1 LKVFVSLLIAVGCL
15 LAVPVSAAAALY
27 TVDSLGDQGDETK
40 GANGCKTSVNT
51 CTLRAAIDEANF
63 DSAADTIKFSP
74 IFNGQ
79 VADTIELGS
88 SLPAIEFPLTIDG
101 DAEGVG
107 GQCTTEAG
115 EKGPCAGVNGPV
127 GGAALIVEDA
137 DKVSIEG
144 LALTGALGGGSGV
157 ITVIES
163 SEEFKAAD
171 NWLGIKL
178 DGASAGNT
186 KGIYLDPGS
195 DKAVIGGVN
204 ATERNVIANI
214 AFEGLDLE
222 GASDAVIQGNYFGV
236 EPDGVTPAVNS
247 KNIEISDTLAFEAT
261 GNEVGATIEGAAL
274 ATPACDG
281 GCNVVAGNGLINST
295 GIDLEGNGEL
305 SNEAPASGPTTVHGN
320 FVGLGADGTTVLA
333 NGTFD
338 ILVGAAAGATIGG
351 ESAGDANYIAAG
363 GYGIYHEEGEDF
375 EALGNAIGV
384 NAAEAAVASP
394 SAAGIFVYSPA
405 TVDAPLLEGNLV
417 RMDGGFGIEQRTGG
431 AVIAENLL
439 VGGAAGIYAKGLGP
453 AVGNLI
459 EDNLSFEAEENG
471 ILIEG
476 DLNQVLGNEVVLSEA
491 AGIKVRQAGPPF
503 TSPTTENLIGGDTA
517 SDENLIFGSGGDAIE
532 IVDLE
537 GSQNEVARNRGSG
550 NGGLFIDLLAFEPGS
565 EPNGPNG
572 GIKPPAISTAE
583 QSEAA
588 GSAQPGATVRVF
600 RKASAQPGEINSFL
614 GEAVANGSGDW
625 KVGYPAISGASIIAA
640 TQTSAAGGTSE
651 LSTASTPPDPA
662 IVVDPEA
669 KKSKG
674 DDPKPGKDRPGC
686 NGKPARFCHLP
697 ETTITKGPKAR
708 THATTVKF
716 KFSSNE
722 QGAKFECK
730 LDRKPFKACKSPKTY
745 KKLKPGKHV
754 FKVRAVKG
762 KSVDPTPA
770 KRKFKILA

>member
-1 LKVFVSLLIAVGCL
+1 LKVLVSLLIAVGCL
-15 LAVPVSAAAALY
+15 LAVPVTASAALY
-27 TVDSLGDQGDETK
+27 TVDSIGDQGDETK

-63 DSAADTIKFSP
+63 DSAADTIKFNPS
-74 IFNGQ
+74 FNGQ

-101 DAEGVG
+101 DAEGIG

-115 EKGPCAGVNGPV
+115 VKGPCAGVNGPV

-204 ATERNVIANI
+204 AAQRNVIANSG
-214 AFEGLDLE
+214 FEGLDIE
-222 GASDAVIQGNYFGV
+222 GASDAVVQGNYFGV
-236 EPDGVTPAVNS
+236 EPDGITPAVNS
-247 KNIEISDTLAFEAT
+247 KNIEITDTLAFEAS

-281 GCNVVAGNGLINST
+281 GCNVVAGNGLVNT
-295 GIDLEGNGEL
+295 TAIDLEGNGEL

-320 FVGLGADGTTVLA
+320 YIGLGADGTTVLA
-333 NGTFD
+333 NGVFD
-338 ILVGAAAGATIGG
+338 VLVGAAEQATIGG
-351 ESAGDANYIAAG
+351 LGAGDANYIAGG
-363 GYGIYHEEGEDF
+363 GYGIYHEEGEGF
-375 EALGNAIGV
+375 EALGNSIGV
-384 NAAEAAVASP
+384 NAAESAVTSP
-394 SAAGIFVYSPA
+394 SSVGIFVYSPS
-405 TVDAPLLEGNLV
+405 TVDAPLVEGNLIG
-417 RMDGGFGIEQRTGG
+417 MDGGFGIEQVFGG

-439 VGGAAGIYAKGLGP
+439 VGGTAGIYTKGLSP

-459 EDNLSFEAEENG
+459 EGNITFEAEENG

-476 DLNQVLGNEVVLSEA
+476 DLNEVLGNEVVFSEE

-517 SDENLIFGSGGDAIE
+517 GDENLIVGSGGDAIE

-537 GSQNEVARNRGSG
+537 GSQNEVARNRGFENS
-550 NGGLFIDLLAFEPGS
+550 GLFIDLLAFEPGT

-572 GIKPPAISTAE
+572 GVKPPAILTAK
-583 QSEAA
+583 QSGAA

-600 RKASAQPGEINSFL
+600 RKASAEAGEIKSFL
-614 GEAVANGSGDW
+614 AETVADGSGNW
-625 KVGYPAISGASIIAA
+625 KVAYPASIPGGTIVAA
-640 TQTSAAGGTSE
+640 TQTNTEGGTSE
-651 LSTASTPPDPA
+651 LATATTAADPSNGGNGEPKKPVGVCVCLSSHPPNTK
-662 IVVDPEA
+662 I
-669 KKSKG
+669 
-674 DDPKPGKDRPGC
+674 
-686 NGKPARFCHLP
+686 L
-697 ETTITKGPKAR
+697 KGPKAK
-708 THATTVKF
+708 TLDATVKF

-722 QGAKFECK
+722 KGSKFECK
-730 LDRKPFKACKSPKTY
+730 LDRQKFKPCKSPKTY

-762 KSVDPTPA
+762 KDVDPTPA